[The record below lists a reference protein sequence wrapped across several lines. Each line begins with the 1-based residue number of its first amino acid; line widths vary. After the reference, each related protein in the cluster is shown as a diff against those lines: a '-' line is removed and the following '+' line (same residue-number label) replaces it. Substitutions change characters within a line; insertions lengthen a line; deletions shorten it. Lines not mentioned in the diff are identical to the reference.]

1 MKSMKKTALGVPER
15 ALLLQD
21 GNWVEFSK
29 DESGFGFKDIRLS
42 FEDSGLE
49 LKVKVTAGKSPVSR
63 IKLLWPA
70 DFAPG
75 TLFLGDHWE
84 RGYGD
89 LEWNS
94 NDPARIMPWHFVALH
109 NGALRG
115 YGVKTGPSALC
126 FWRLAEQLELVL
138 DIRCGGTGV
147 LLGGRVLETATLIA
161 ASGDPSQSAYAQ
173 ARSFARLLC
182 DSPVMPKNPV
192 YGGNN
197 WYYAYGISSA
207 EQIKG
212 DADFISK
219 MSDSSNR
226 PFMVIDDGWQ
236 ELRTGEYIGGPWR
249 SGNAKFGDMSV
260 LSKNIS
266 DLGTI
271 PGIWLRPLLTSDKR
285 CDSLKLKRTH
295 RPAAGVEL
303 FGSLD
308 PSIPEV
314 LDLVREDM
322 SVLSGWG
329 YKLIK
334 FDFTTYDILG
344 RWGFEMGESVTDS
357 GWSFND
363 RGKTTMEVI
372 TDLYKAL
379 RAGAPDAVICACNT
393 IGHASAGLFEMQ
405 RTGDDTSG
413 VDWSRTRKMG
423 VNTLAFR
430 GVQHGTFFSADAD
443 CVGITDKIP
452 WELNERWLEL
462 LAESGTPLFVSADPA
477 TLGERQKTAL
487 KKAFSLASQELP
499 LLEPLDW
506 LETSC
511 PREYILN
518 GARRS
523 FDWGE

>member
-1 MKSMKKTALGVPER
+1 MMKKATLGVPER

-21 GNWVEFSK
+21 GNWTSFSK
-29 DESGFGFKDIRLS
+29 DESGFGFRDIRVS
-42 FEDSGLE
+42 FEEDSLD
-49 LKVKVTAGKSPVSR
+49 LKVNLSAGTSPVSR
-63 IKLLWPA
+63 IKLIWPA
-70 DFAPG
+70 DFETG

-89 LEWNS
+89 LAWAENGCK
-94 NDPARIMPWHFVALH
+94 IMPWHFL
-109 NGALRG
+109 ALRDG
-115 YGVKTGPSALC
+115 KLRAYGVKTGPLALC
-126 FWRLAEQLELVL
+126 FWRVAEKKLELCL
-138 DIRCGGTGV
+138 DVRCGGAGV
-147 LLGGRVLETATLIA
+147 LLNGRVLEAATLICA
-161 ASGDPSQSAYAQ
+161 LGDQEQSVYMQ
-173 ARSFARLLC
+173 ARAFSRLLC
-182 DSPVMPKNPV
+182 DSPLMPKKPV

-197 WYYAYGISSA
+197 WYYAYGVSSA
-207 EQIKG
+207 EQIG
-212 DADFISK
+212 RDAAFVS
-219 MSDSSNR
+219 SLSSSSNR

-249 SGNAKFGDMSV
+249 SGNAKFGDMAA
-260 LSKNIS
+260 LARNIS
-266 DLGTI
+266 DLGAI
-271 PGIWLRPLLTSDKR
+271 PGIWLRPLLTADKR
-285 CDSLKLKRTH
+285 HDSLKLKRTH

-303 FGSLD
+303 FGALD
-308 PSIPEV
+308 PSIPET

-322 SVLSGWG
+322 SVLSAWG
-329 YKLIK
+329 YQLIK
-334 FDFTTYDILG
+334 FDFTTYDLLG

-363 RGKTTMEVI
+363 RGKTTMEII
-372 TDLYKAL
+372 TGLYKAL

-405 RTGDDTSG
+405 RIGDDTSG

-430 GVQHGTFFSADAD
+430 GVQHGAFFSADAD
-443 CVGITDKIP
+443 CVGITDKLP

-477 TLGERQKTAL
+477 TLDLRQKAAL
-487 KKAFSLASQELP
+487 KKAFSFSSQELP

-506 LETSC
+506 IGTAC
-511 PREYILN
+511 PREYMLN
-518 GARRS
+518 GAKRS